1 MACNYI
7 YIDDT
12 FKDIEKGTINGLEN
26 GGEIKIDFL
35 KPNTWEELL
44 NILMGKLQTSN
55 GLLLDLRLG
64 EIPFEGEKRAEYKGS
79 TLAQELRTRIKEKK
93 IISFD
98 FPIVL
103 ISGDAYIKESLDKTS
118 CDLFDAIIE
127 KEKLGNEIQYSDFKK
142 QLISLA
148 TGYQELN
155 RIENIIEKV
164 LNIGDTSFIDIR
176 VLDAYKKIEAEPKH
190 IIARFL
196 LKDLLA
202 KPSFLIDENFLSA
215 RLGVNQKS
223 EDWSTLKNKILEHT
237 KYTGVFSDFYIRW
250 WMPLLEMWWQKEIS
264 DKVFLRNSSAKQR
277 VELLSEK
284 LKLKLIPVE
293 KTEKSKSDCFW
304 TVCKA
309 TLKPI
314 DTIDGFVIANQ
325 DDLYPWQEKEYVCV
339 DEALRPTKIDSWKGV
354 AALEKN
360 RLQKLKELYSKTEQR
375 IKK

>member
-1 MACNYI
+1 MLLALELKSRLQLKNKKKNMACNYI

-164 LNIGDTSFIDIR
+164 LNIGDTS
-176 VLDAYKKIEAEPKH
+176 
-190 IIARFL
+190 
-196 LKDLLA
+196 
-202 KPSFLIDENFLSA
+202 
-215 RLGVNQKS
+215 
-223 EDWSTLKNKILEHT
+223 
-237 KYTGVFSDFYIRW
+237 
-250 WMPLLEMWWQKEIS
+250 
-264 DKVFLRNSSAKQR
+264 
-277 VELLSEK
+277 
-284 LKLKLIPVE
+284 
-293 KTEKSKSDCFW
+293 
-304 TVCKA
+304 
-309 TLKPI
+309 
-314 DTIDGFVIANQ
+314 
-325 DDLYPWQEKEYVCV
+325 
-339 DEALRPTKIDSWKGV
+339 
-354 AALEKN
+354 
-360 RLQKLKELYSKTEQR
+360 
-375 IKK
+375 